1 MEVLERVA
9 DVTDMEGLVPRK
21 DFHRVFEEISGS
33 NVQENARLHKALA
46 LLWTALDVNHDGV
59 VDFCEFASGISILAG
74 GSPESKLRAQFDLYD
89 IDGNGSISLSEMTRF
104 LESVFKV
111 MYACEPQTQEE
122 MQMSPEELA
131 DQTARKAFEEADRNQ
146 DGSIS
151 FDEYVAWATREEGTG
166 AVAREATKMA
176 KSFITI
182 QRIRDLTNLGDHSVY
197 EMLEL
202 FAAATSDDGTISRAA
217 FMECFKAL
225 AGEDLDEDDSD
236 ALRLVVDRVYD
247 IFAASGVDDDVVD
260 FVECCSGLSVLCEG
274 HKSEKVQAVFA
285 LYDVDE
291 TGSLEY
297 DEMCRFLSSVFK
309 IALELMPEKQVP
321 GLSAEEL
328 AEVTTAD
335 AFKKFGLKKSGRMS
349 FEDFETWSE
358 NAM

>member
-1 MEVLERVA
+1 
-9 DVTDMEGLVPRK
+9 
-21 DFHRVFEEISGS
+21 
-33 NVQENARLHKALA
+33 
-46 LLWTALDVNHDGV
+46 
-59 VDFCEFASGISILAG
+59 
-74 GSPESKLRAQFDLYD
+74 
-89 IDGNGSISLSEMTRF
+89 
-104 LESVFKV
+104 
-111 MYACEPQTQEE
+111 
-122 MQMSPEELA
+122 MSAEELA
-131 DQTARKAFEEADRNQ
+131 EVTAKQAFQDADRNH

-151 FDEYVAWATREEGTG
+151 FDEYVAWASSEDGTG

-176 KSFITI
+176 KSFTTI
-182 QRIRDLTNLGDHSVY
+182 QRIRELTNLGDHSVY

-202 FAAATSDDGTISRAA
+202 FAAATSNDGTISRAA
-217 FMECFKAL
+217 FMECFKVL
-225 AGEDLDEDDSD
+225 AGKDDFDKDDVDE
-236 ALRLVVDRVYD
+236 LRLVIDRVYD
-247 IFAASGVDDDVVD
+247 IFAASDVDDDVVD

-291 TGSLEY
+291 TGSLEF

-335 AFKKFGLKKSGRMS
+335 AFSKFGLKKSGRMT
-349 FEDFETWSE
+349 FENFETWSE